1 MRLAIIGLGA
11 IAKKAYLPILT
22 VKEDVE
28 LLISTRNKSVLE
40 EISNK
45 YNIDRAYTN
54 IENLLEED
62 IDAAIISTHADGH
75 YEIAKKLIE
84 KGVSVY
90 IDKPISFNF
99 EEAKEIESLAKEHN
113 VIAMVGFNRRFCP
126 KVKDLKG
133 RGKADIIVMQK
144 NREYPPGD
152 IRRFIVED
160 FIHVVDTLRFLM
172 DEEVK
177 DIDVNYLKDGNDLHN
192 VVVTLKG
199 NGTTAVGIMNR
210 TAGITEENIE
220 YMIKGNKYIVEDL
233 VDTIE
238 VNNSGRTKTSFGG
251 WDPTLYK
258 RGFEDIID
266 HFIESV
272 KNKSMPNPSISDSVK
287 THEICEDIVKSI
299 TANE

>member
-22 VKEDVE
+22 VKEGVE
-28 LLISTRNKSVLE
+28 LLISTRNKAVLD

-45 YNIDRAYTN
+45 YNIDRAYN
-54 IENLLEED
+54 SLEDLLKED

-75 YEIAKKLIE
+75 FEIAKKLIE
-84 KGVSVY
+84 KGVNIY

-99 EEAKEIESLAKEHN
+99 DEAKEIEKLAKEHN

-126 KVKDLKG
+126 KVKDLKSK
-133 RGKADIIVMQK
+133 GKADIIVMQK

-177 DIDVNYLKDGNDLHN
+177 DIDINYLKDGNDLHN

-199 NGTTAVGIMNR
+199 SATAAVGIMNR

-238 VNNSGRTKTSFGG
+238 VNNSGRTKNSFGG

-266 HFIESV
+266 HFIYTV
-272 KNKSMPNPSISDSVK
+272 KNKSIPNPSISDSVK
-287 THEICEDIVKSI
+287 THELCEEIVKFI
-299 TANE
+299 INNY

>member
-133 RGKADIIVMQK
+133 RGKADIIVMQRIG
-144 NREYPPGD
+144 N
-152 IRRFIVED
+152 
-160 FIHVVDTLRFLM
+160 IH
-172 DEEVK
+172 
-177 DIDVNYLKDGNDLHN
+177 
-192 VVVTLKG
+192 
-199 NGTTAVGIMNR
+199 
-210 TAGITEENIE
+210 
-220 YMIKGNKYIVEDL
+220 L
-233 VDTIE
+233 VI
-238 VNNSGRTKTSFGG
+238 
-251 WDPTLYK
+251 
-258 RGFEDIID
+258 
-266 HFIESV
+266 
-272 KNKSMPNPSISDSVK
+272 
-287 THEICEDIVKSI
+287 
-299 TANE
+299 